1 MMNRVLSIIRYSLRK
16 LIGVQVLPPKG
27 SPQRLVVVVS
37 LALFL
42 TVVFPFAFW
51 FLTWHGWALDPAH
64 VETGLGEPLRPA
76 RASQQI
82 MQIGEK
88 LSRGDHSVR
97 RWYPRIVELAKTQ
110 DEDLRRNVAW
120 MMGRD
125 PEHESFR
132 EVLRTMLN
140 DPLPMVRLEAALSLA
155 QFRDATARQE
165 LQSATQP
172 FRVNSSVA
180 GRIQMRIDTGDTT
193 RPQTVVARINDVD
206 VIASVPGKVTK
217 LLAKD
222 GEDVTKGQSLVAIER
237 NPTHIEQAR
246 RALRVLD
253 HP

>member
-1 MMNRVLSIIRYSLRK
+1 MMNRVLSVIRSSLRS
-16 LIGVQVLPPKG
+16 LIGVRVLPPKG
-27 SPQRLVVVVS
+27 SPQRLVVVIS

-51 FLTWHGWALDPAH
+51 FLTWHGWALDPAQ
-64 VETGLGEPLRPA
+64 VESGLGEPLRPS

-82 MQIGEK
+82 LQIGEK

-97 RWYPRIVELAKTQ
+97 RWYPRIMQLAKTQ

-125 PEHESFR
+125 PEHDAFR
-132 EVLRTMLN
+132 AVLRDLLN
-140 DPLPMVRLEAALSLA
+140 DPVPLVRLEAALSLA
-155 QFRDATARQE
+155 QFHDDTARAE

-172 FRVNSSVA
+172 YRVNSSVA
-180 GRIQMRIDTGDTT
+180 GRLQMRIDTGDTT
-193 RPQTVVARINDVD
+193 RPYTVVARINDVD
-206 VIASVPGKVTK
+206 VVASIPGKVAAV
-217 LLAKD
+217 LAKD
-222 GEDVTKGQSLVAIER
+222 GQDVEKGQSLLAIER
-237 NPTHIEQAR
+237 NVTQVEQAR

>member
-1 MMNRVLSIIRYSLRK
+1 
-16 LIGVQVLPPKG
+16 
-27 SPQRLVVVVS
+27 
-37 LALFL
+37 
-42 TVVFPFAFW
+42 
-51 FLTWHGWALDPAH
+51 
-64 VETGLGEPLRPA
+64 LRPA

-217 LLAKD
+217 LLTKD